1 MRLSPLKIT
10 AHILALL
17 PAIWLFWQGWLL
29 YDFQDNALTANPI
42 KYIHHYTGD
51 WAIRFLLLGLA
62 ISPLRKVTGWN
73 RLISFRRMVG
83 LYAFFYV
90 MLHLLNFIVLDYY
103 FDWGTIIKEIIKRPA
118 ITFGMTAIILL
129 LPLAVTST
137 KGWVRRLGKRWIK
150 LHKLIYLITILAV
163 VHNFMMV
170 KADIL
175 QPAIHMAILAVLLSY
190 RLYHWFLLRKKASP
204 ANPKARRN
212 KAVGSDVTTAAEKP
226 CPPTTS

>member
-1 MRLSPLKIT
+1 MKLPSLKIA

-62 ISPLRKVTGWN
+62 ISPLRKITGWN
-73 RLISFRRMVG
+73 RVIAFRRMVG

-103 FDWGTIIKEIIKRPA
+103 FDWAIIIKEIIKRPA

-137 KGWVRRLGKRWIK
+137 RGWIRRLGKKWVK
-150 LHKLIYLITILAV
+150 LHKLIYPITILVV

-175 QPAIHMAILAVLLSY
+175 QPAIHMAILAVLLGY
-190 RLYHWFLLRKKASP
+190 RLYYWFLLRRKVNP
-204 ANPKARRN
+204 ANPKPRSSKGA
-212 KAVGSDVTTAAEKP
+212 GSGMATTAEKP
-226 CPPTTS
+226 